1 MRTLVFATVSLIA
14 LAAAANAADMP
25 MPYKAPPPAPITG
38 GWTGFYLGLNAGGGI
53 GLARSEFSALGAN
66 FATVRNSLPGPLA
79 GLQAGYNWQM
89 GAVVIGLEADY
100 QLSNLSGGMSA
111 PCAPGI
117 CNAAALTATYGQKVP
132 WFGTVRGRLGYTQGS
147 WLFYVTGGYSYARL
161 DTNAFAAA
169 GGVSAAFSQHENR
182 NGWNIGTGIEVM
194 LTPNWTARIEYLYLD
209 FGSLSTSISFPALP
223 LTVVDN
229 ARLDMHVAR
238 LGVNYKF

>member
-1 MRTLVFATVSLIA
+1 MRTLVFATISLLA
-14 LAAAANAADMP
+14 LGAATNAADMP
-25 MPYKAPPPAPITG
+25 MPYKAPPPAPVSG

-53 GLARSEFSALGAN
+53 GLTRSEFSALGVN
-66 FATVRNSLPGPLA
+66 FATVRNSLPGPLG

-89 GAVVIGLEADY
+89 GAMVIGLEADY
-100 QLSNLSGGMSA
+100 QLSNLSGGISA

-147 WLFYVTGGYSYARL
+147 WLFYVTGGYTYARL

-209 FGSLSTSISFPALP
+209 LGTRSTSISFPALP